1 MGRDTA
7 DLLTLRIILWGLLRK
22 LPRLLSILKSMRELG
37 ELSSDNKISL
47 GYYLERNA
55 DAHPDNPAILFED
68 DRYTHKEFNE
78 WVNRY
83 ANYLL
88 SLGVKKGEV
97 ISAFLEN
104 RPEILFL
111 IGAVSKI
118 GAIVSL
124 INPHQRGPSLI
135 HSFTVTP
142 SEHFVIGEERVE
154 AFEAIR
160 DDLKPGMKTKQYFL
174 KDRGMCSAPDGYSD
188 WHKAAETSSA
198 ANPPTTADIT
208 MEDAFAYLF
217 TSGTTGLPKAAI
229 TQHGRWVTPL
239 KTFGQAMLQLTPED
253 TLYIPLPFYHG
264 TAMYVGWPTAA
275 AGGAAIAMRRKF
287 STSNFWKDVKKFNA
301 TAFVYIGELCRYLML
316 QPDSP
321 VDSKNTIRKIVGNGL
336 RPDIWKAFKSRFG
349 ISEVYEFYGASEG
362 NIAFVN
368 LLNLDC
374 TVGYCPMVYAIVK
387 YDMDNDAPVKNDEG
401 FLQTV
406 GKGEAGLLISQISE
420 EMPFIGYTDA
430 VETENKILR
439 DVFEAGDA
447 WFDTGD
453 LLRDIGY
460 KHGQFV
466 DRIGDTFR
474 WKGENVSTTQVEA
487 ILNDLDHITESNVY
501 GVSIPGTDGRAG
513 MAAIITDKDAAPM
526 DLDTLIPALTERL
539 PAYAL
544 PVFLRFKEEFET
556 TDTLKLKKA
565 ALKKEAFD
573 PNRISDPLYARLPG
587 ESSYTLLTKD
597 LYADIIVQKYSF

>member
-1 MGRDTA
+1 MAKDSA
-7 DLLTLRIILWGLLRK
+7 HLLSFRIILWALFRK
-22 LPRLLSILKSMRELG
+22 LPKLSSIAKSLRELR
-37 ELSSDNKISL
+37 ELSSDAKMSV
-47 GYYLERNA
+47 GFYLERNA
-55 DAHPDNPAILFED
+55 DAYPDSSAILFED
-68 DRYTHKEFNE
+68 DRYTHREFNE

-83 ANYLL
+83 AHYLL
-88 SLGVKKGEV
+88 SLGVQKGDV
-97 ISAFLEN
+97 ICAFLEN

-111 IGAVSKI
+111 LGAVSKI

-142 SEHFVIGEERVE
+142 SNHFIIGEERIE
-154 AFEAIR
+154 AFETIKH
-160 DDLKPGMKTKQYFL
+160 DLKLGKHTKQCFL
-174 KDRGMCSAPDGYSD
+174 KDRGAAPTPDGYID
-188 WHKAAETSSA
+188 WQKEALASKAT
-198 ANPPTTADIT
+198 NPPTTADIS

-239 KTFGQAMLQLTPED
+239 KTFGQAMLQLTSED
-253 TLYIPLPFYHG
+253 TIYIPLPFYHG

-275 AGGAAIAMRRKF
+275 SGGAAIAMRRKF

-301 TAFVYIGELCRYLML
+301 TAFVYIGELCRYLIL
-316 QPDSP
+316 EPELP
-321 VDSKNTIRKIVGNGL
+321 EDSKNTIRKIVGNGL

-362 NIAFVN
+362 NIAFAN
-368 LLNLDC
+368 FLNLEC
-374 TVGYCPMVYAIVK
+374 TVGFCPMPYAIIT
-387 YDMDNDAPVKNDEG
+387 YDMDNDAAVKNDDG
-401 FLQTV
+401 FLQRV
-406 GKGEAGLLISQISE
+406 EKGEAGLLIGQITE
-420 EMPFIGYTDA
+420 EVPFVGYTD
-430 VETENKILR
+430 VQETEKKILR
-439 DVFEAGDA
+439 NVFEVGDA

-453 LLRDIGY
+453 LMRDIGF

-513 MAAIITDKDAAPM
+513 MAAIIRDSKAAPM
-526 DLDTLIPALTERL
+526 NLDTLIPTLSERL

-544 PVFLRFKEEFET
+544 PVFLRVKEEFET

-565 ALKKEAFD
+565 TLRKEAFD
-573 PNRISDPLYARLPG
+573 PNHIPDPLYVRLPG
-587 ESSYTLLTKD
+587 TSTYIPLTKD
-597 LYADIIVQKYSF
+597 LHADIIAQKYSF